1 MKSRANSKIA
11 LYLVFLAKSF
21 GPNENFVK
29 NFLKH
34 LMLNIKYKIYGNAK
48 SIIIHEK

>member
-34 LMLNIKYKIYGNAK
+34 LMLKYKIYGNAK